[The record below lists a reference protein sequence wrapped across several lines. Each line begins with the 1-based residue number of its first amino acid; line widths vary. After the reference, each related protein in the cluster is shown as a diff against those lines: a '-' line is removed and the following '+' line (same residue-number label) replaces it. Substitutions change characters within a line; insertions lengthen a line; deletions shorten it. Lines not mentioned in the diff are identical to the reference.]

1 MADESKSGILG
12 HLPPLPRP
20 ALNNSVIGMEQAYR
34 QRKGL
39 PLLTEADIEALRA
52 GQPMPWEVGGAAASP
67 APASP
72 PAPVAAAPAASA
84 PAVAATPAAAAGG
97 ISEEVAKWVAQ
108 GNKWSKSTIAAEQ
121 ARRGRKGLPPLNNA
135 EMSALLGEPVE
146 ASAPAAPA
154 AAATPA
160 ATAAPAAKA
169 ASGPISA
176 EVAKW
181 VAEGKKWSKS
191 TIAAEQARRGRKSLP
206 ALTDAEVAALLGE
219 PAAAEPPPAAAV
231 AAPVARPVTAAPR
244 PATGPP
250 SAAAT
255 VARGGESNTYV
266 GTPAVGTSRAAAS
279 AGVASVGPED
289 NDLNQSRRRFA
300 WAAFAAFM
308 TAWFIAFFRF
318 FLPRTLFEPATSF
331 KIGYPADFGL
341 GVDTKFQQKF
351 RIWVDRTPD
360 RIFVIYARCTHLG
373 CTPDWKP
380 AENKFKCPCHGSG
393 YDSEGINFEG
403 PAPRPMDRAKV
414 EIAPDGQILVDVS
427 KLYQWPKGQPSHFN
441 DPGSFLPT

>member
-1 MADESKSGILG
+1 MADESKTGILG
-12 HLPPLPRP
+12 HLPPLPRA
-20 ALNNSVIGMEQAYR
+20 ALNNSVIAMEQAYR

-39 PLLTEADIEALRA
+39 PLLTDEDIAALKA
-52 GQPMPWEVGGAAASP
+52 GEPMAWEGGDGAPAAATRVP
-67 APASP
+67 APAATTP
-72 PAPVAAAPAASA
+72 PATTPAAPPAAAPAS
-84 PAVAATPAAAAGG
+84 AGG
-97 ISEEVAKWVAQ
+97 ISAEVAKWVAE
-108 GNKWSKSTIAAEQ
+108 GKKWSKSAIAAEQ
-121 ARRGRKGLPPLNNA
+121 ARRGRKGLPALTDDEA
-135 EMSALLGEPVE
+135 SALLGEPIE
-146 ASAPAAPA
+146 TSAPPVAAAAPPAAPA
-154 AAATPA
+154 T
-160 ATAAPAAKA
+160 TAAP
-169 ASGPISA
+169 SGPISA

-191 TIAAEQARRGRKSLP
+191 SIAAEQARRGRKGLTP
-206 ALTDAEVAALLGE
+206 LTDAEATALLGE
-219 PAAAEPPPAAAV
+219 PAAAAPSAPAAPAVAARPAAA
-231 AAPVARPVTAAPR
+231 APRAPAVTA
-244 PATGPP
+244 
-250 SAAAT
+250 SAAAS
-255 VARGGESNTYV
+255 VARGGESTRYV
-266 GTPAVGTSRAAAS
+266 GTPAVGTSKAAA
-279 AGVASVGPED
+279 AGGVASVGPED
-289 NDLNQSRRRFA
+289 NDINQSRRRFA
-300 WAAFAAFM
+300 WSAFAAFM
-308 TAWFIAFFRF
+308 IAWFIAFFRF

-341 GVDTKFQQKF
+341 GVDTKFQQKY

-441 DPGSFLPT
+441 DPGAFLPT